1 MSEAERGKHAGDPA
15 PSSAVRVFL
24 NLGSNLGDRSSM
36 LAQARAL
43 LDGLDLQ
50 IVATS
55 SVYETPP
62 WGIADQPAYLNQV
75 LEGRTT
81 LSPRRLLRRCQDV
94 ETRLGRVRSTRWG
107 PRIIDVDILLYGALE
122 INEPDLTIPHPQL
135 AHRAFVLVPLAELD
149 AALRVPGKDT
159 IGSLLEAVADRVGV
173 RVYRG
178 DQESPARADR

>member
-1 MSEAERGKHAGDPA
+1 VSEAERGNHVGDRA
-15 PSSAVRVFL
+15 PSSAVRMFL
-24 NLGSNLGDRSSM
+24 SLGSNLGDRLAT
-36 LAQARAL
+36 LAQARVL
-43 LDGLDLQ
+43 LDGPGLR
-50 IVATS
+50 IVVTS
-55 SVYETPP
+55 SVYETLP
-62 WGIADQPAYLNQV
+62 WGVTDQPSYLNQV
-75 LEGRTT
+75 LEGQTT
-81 LSPRRLLRRCQDV
+81 LSPRQLLHRCQAV

-149 AALRVPGKDT
+149 AAVRVPGGDS
-159 IGSLLEAVADRVGV
+159 IRSLLEGVPDRVDV